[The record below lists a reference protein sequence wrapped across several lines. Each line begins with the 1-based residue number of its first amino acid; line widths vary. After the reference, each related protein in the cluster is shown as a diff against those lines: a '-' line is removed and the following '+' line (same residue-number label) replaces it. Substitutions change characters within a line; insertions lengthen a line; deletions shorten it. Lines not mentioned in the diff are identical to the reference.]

1 MCVVSAVTDHY
12 QREWG
17 APWVSPINHNAPVID
32 FDPNK
37 VGTYIT
43 AEQWREYQRLKKAAE
58 EIDQKTKQ
66 PDCIKP
72 DLAEWE
78 AQMEAFLIKR
88 GVLPAKP

>member
-17 APWVSPINHNAPVID
+17 QPWQYPAPIFPGMTPSQRIIS
-32 FDPNK
+32 
-37 VGTYIT
+37 
-43 AEQWREYQRLKKAAE
+43 EQQWQEYQRLKRAAE
-58 EIDQKTKQ
+58 EIDQKTNQ

-78 AQMEAFLIKR
+78 ASMEAFLVKK
-88 GVLPAKP
+88 GVLSGT

>member
-1 MCVVSAVTDHY
+1 MPHM
-12 QREWG
+12 Q
-17 APWVSPINHNAPVID
+17 PKPIPNEPIVID

-37 VGTYIT
+37 VGIISVTL
-43 AEQWREYQRLKKAAE
+43 EQWQEYQRLKKAAE

-78 AQMEAFLIKR
+78 TQMEAFLIKK
-88 GVLPAKP
+88 GVLKVVDNGS

>member
-17 APWVSPINHNAPVID
+17 NPW
-32 FDPNK
+32 
-37 VGTYIT
+37 YIPPHPPFPGYT
-43 AEQWREYQRLKKAAE
+43 PSQRIISEQDWQEYQRLKRAAL
-58 EIDQKTKQ
+58 EIDQKTSQ

-78 AQMEAFLIKR
+78 ANMEAFLVKK
-88 GVLPAKP
+88 GVLPAAT